1 MSDMHSQSYL
11 FNKYLLGTHY
21 LPNTVLGS
29 EDKSVNNTKFL
40 LSWYSYC
47 SGERNEWIPYGSNGL
62 QRKSSIKDQRELLFF
77 TG

>member
-11 FNKYLLGTHY
+11 FNKHLLGTHY

-29 EDKSVNNTKFL
+29 EDRAVNKIKFL

-47 SGERNEWIPYGSNGL
+47 RGERNE
-62 QRKSSIKDQRELLFF
+62 
-77 TG
+77 